1 MNKQP
6 TPPTPPKPTAPTV
19 PLQPAMAPAG
29 MGMPPVRPNGG
40 NKTGLIVGIISG
52 VIALILLIV
61 GIIVAFVVLSK
72 PSTKDYAA
80 AAQELNKVTES
91 YNKASSSFTYYS
103 TSSSQSAAQAQAKA
117 ATLSETRKA
126 INDGIDRLS
135 KMRAVTGDNDVKE
148 RFEKLKGKQVAFNE
162 AIDGLIEAYS
172 KIAPAFDT
180 SLLRLSSSEDALS
193 PVRTMRT
200 KLEGV
205 KNDIKNQ
212 YNKQFV
218 ADITTALKSYEN
230 AIEKYVAMRSS
241 GHYDSSAYSEYSAA
255 YRKIN
260 TIANEWALNMRAS
273 GERGEVRTE
282 LNSVVSILNRKQFQ
296 R

>member
-6 TPPTPPKPTAPTV
+6 TPPTPPKPTAPAAA
-19 PLQPAMAPAG
+19 PLQPATAPAG

-91 YNKASSSFTYYS
+91 YNKASSAFTYYS
-103 TSSSQSAAQAQAKA
+103 TSTSAARSRVKA
-117 ATLSETRKA
+117 ETLNETRKVF
-126 INDGIDRLS
+126 NDGLEKLS
-135 KMRAVTGDNDVKE
+135 KMKAVTGDSDVKE
-148 RFEKLKGKQVAFNE
+148 RFEKLKSKQAAFNE
-162 AIDGLIEAYS
+162 AIDGLAGAYS

-193 PVRTMRT
+193 PVREMRT
-200 KLEGV
+200 KLESA
-205 KNDIKNQ
+205 KNGIKNQ

-218 ADITTALKSYEN
+218 IDITAALKSYES

-241 GHYDSSAYSEYSAA
+241 GHYDSSAYSEYSTA
-255 YRKIN
+255 YRKIS
-260 TIANEWALNMRAS
+260 TIANEWTSNMKAL

>member
-103 TSSSQSAAQAQAKA
+103 TSTSAAQSA
-117 ATLSETRKA
+117 EPDRK
-126 INDGIDRLS
+126 
-135 KMRAVTGDNDVKE
+135 
-148 RFEKLKGKQVAFNE
+148 
-162 AIDGLIEAYS
+162 
-172 KIAPAFDT
+172 
-180 SLLRLSSSEDALS
+180 
-193 PVRTMRT
+193 
-200 KLEGV
+200 
-205 KNDIKNQ
+205 
-212 YNKQFV
+212 
-218 ADITTALKSYEN
+218 
-230 AIEKYVAMRSS
+230 
-241 GHYDSSAYSEYSAA
+241 
-255 YRKIN
+255 
-260 TIANEWALNMRAS
+260 
-273 GERGEVRTE
+273 
-282 LNSVVSILNRKQFQ
+282 SVV
-296 R
+296 

>member
-6 TPPTPPKPTAPTV
+6 TPPTPPKPTTPTV

-148 RFEKLKGKQVAFNE
+148 RFEKLKGKQVAF
-162 AIDGLIEAYS
+162 IEAYS

>member
-6 TPPTPPKPTAPTV
+6 TPPTPPKPTATAAA

-61 GIIVAFVVLSK
+61 GIVVAFVVLSK

-80 AAQELNKVTES
+80 AAEELNKVTES
-91 YNKASSSFTYYS
+91 YNKASSAFTYYS
-103 TSSSQSAAQAQAKA
+103 TSTSAAQSRVKA
-117 ATLSETRKA
+117 ETLNETRKVF
-126 INDGIDRLS
+126 NDGLEKLS
-135 KMRAVTGDNDVKE
+135 KMKAVTGDSDVKE
-148 RFEKLKGKQVAFNE
+148 RFEKLKSKQAAFNE
-162 AIDGLIEAYS
+162 AIDGLAEAYS

-193 PVRTMRT
+193 PVREMRT
-200 KLEGV
+200 KLESA
-205 KNDIKNQ
+205 KNGIKNQ

-218 ADITTALKSYEN
+218 TDITAALKSYEG
-230 AIEKYVAMRSS
+230 AIEKYVAMRNS
-241 GHYDSSAYSEYSAA
+241 GHYDSSAYSEYSTA
-255 YRKIN
+255 YRKIS
-260 TIANEWALNMRAS
+260 TIANEWMSNMKAL

>member
-1 MNKQP
+1 
-6 TPPTPPKPTAPTV
+6 
-19 PLQPAMAPAG
+19 
-29 MGMPPVRPNGG
+29 
-40 NKTGLIVGIISG
+40 
-52 VIALILLIV
+52 
-61 GIIVAFVVLSK
+61 
-72 PSTKDYAA
+72 
-80 AAQELNKVTES
+80 
-91 YNKASSSFTYYS
+91 
-103 TSSSQSAAQAQAKA
+103 
-117 ATLSETRKA
+117 
-126 INDGIDRLS
+126 
-135 KMRAVTGDNDVKE
+135 
-148 RFEKLKGKQVAFNE
+148 
-162 AIDGLIEAYS
+162 
-172 KIAPAFDT
+172 
-180 SLLRLSSSEDALS
+180 
-193 PVRTMRT
+193 MRT